1 MDVVVLDTDTIVI
14 RFLQNT
20 AARLKPSTQRQY
32 ILLLNR
38 FDRYVHLK
46 TVEKGELT
54 GKNGKALIL
63 GFLNRFFDLR
73 SWKFVLAGLKT
84 VYISGMEL
92 EARDWPIEPRRDL
105 PRFPRTGRQITPS
118 NEIVKQWN
126 DAVRNESDPEIRLV
140 WLLVAQ
146 HGWRPTHLLYLNW
159 EDVVKRD
166 GQPWAIVAQKREFK
180 TGSPIMAWLASDV
193 VEALLV
199 HRGVLEKRGPVF
211 SRLRELYRNG
221 RDALNRLWI
230 GIQRR
235 WGLPYLRPNGLRHW
249 VSHIGCDVAFLSRPA
264 LAALMG
270 HDPSS
275 GGWMS
280 DWYNSPRTEEI
291 LMEQARK
298 MPSGP
303 LGFLDMGGKEEVDK
317 DQELLVA
324 WRRYLN
330 DEITSGEFRDRAKA
344 IKSRIGWDATVGKRR
359 QAIGVRDIGRWP

>member
-1 MDVVVLDTDTIVI
+1 MDTDSIVI

-32 ILLLNR
+32 IQLLKK
-38 FDRYVHLK
+38 FDRYVHFVTLDK
-46 TVEKGELT
+46 RDLT

-84 VYISGMEL
+84 FYISGMDL
-92 EARDWPIEPRRDL
+92 AARDWPIEPRRDL
-105 PRFPRTGRQITPS
+105 PRFPRTRRQMTPP

-126 DAVRNESDPEIRLV
+126 DALRNETDPVVRLI

-146 HGWRPTHLLYLNW
+146 HGWRPTHLLFLNW

-166 GQPWAIVAQKREFK
+166 GLPWAIIAQKREFK
-180 TGSPIMAWLASDV
+180 TGSPILARLAPDV
-193 VEALLV
+193 IEALLV
-199 HRGVLEKRGPVF
+199 HQGKLEKRGPVF
-211 SRLRELYRNG
+211 SRLRELYRDG
-221 RDALNRLWI
+221 RDALSRLWI

-235 WGLPYLRPNGLRHW
+235 RALPYLRPNGLRHW
-249 VSHIGCDVAFLSRPA
+249 VSHIGCDFAFLSRPA

-280 DWYNSPRTEEI
+280 DWYNSPRTEAI
-291 LMEQARK
+291 LMEQAHK
-298 MPSGP
+298 MPFGP
-303 LGFLDMGGKEEVDK
+303 LGFLDTAGKDALGK
-317 DQELLVA
+317 DREILDA
-324 WRRYLN
+324 WTRYL
-330 DEITSGEFRDRAKA
+330 DDKMTSSEFRDRAEA
-344 IKSRIGWDATVGKRR
+344 IKEGIDRSAAVGKRP
-359 QAIGVRDIGRWP
+359 QTVSSRDIGRRP